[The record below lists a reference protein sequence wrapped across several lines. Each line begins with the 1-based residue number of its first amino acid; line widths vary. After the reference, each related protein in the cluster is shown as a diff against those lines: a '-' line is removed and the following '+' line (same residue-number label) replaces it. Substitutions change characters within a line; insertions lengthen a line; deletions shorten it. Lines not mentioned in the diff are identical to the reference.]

1 MFDFILPLLCFN
13 LTIKVNNQE
22 KLPGSFEQIYKKSG
36 NKYQPE
42 FVLAKQNMDLYIII
56 RDVVDITDFLI
67 ILDYVPFDFHGS
79 KVHHGVFLAA
89 KWVIEQCKND
99 IANCNGKIFVTG
111 YSLGASVASMIATIL
126 RYEENYNN
134 VFAFGFGGIPI
145 LGKSIAKNTRSFIT
159 NFVVNQDLFPA
170 FNPKNFDNIIQSI
183 VPKGSSEAVQGAMI
197 INDAIKELAL
207 SLEEQN
213 HGKVSDEMKN
223 AINAE
228 SMHISTI
235 LLNNVGN
242 ADNFEDLVNPGIVY
256 HLLLIDK
263 NYVDIKKFDE
273 NIQINSVFEIISVLK
288 DHMINVYKEVLY
300 SSKNEKYP
308 DYL

>member
-1 MFDFILPLLCFN
+1 M
-13 LTIKVNNQE
+13 
-22 KLPGSFEQIYKKSG
+22 
-36 NKYQPE
+36 
-42 FVLAKQNMDLYIII
+42 
-56 RDVVDITDFLI
+56 
-67 ILDYVPFDFHGS
+67 
-79 KVHHGVFLAA
+79 
-89 KWVIEQCKND
+89 
-99 IANCNGKIFVTG
+99 
-111 YSLGASVASMIATIL
+111 
-126 RYEENYNN
+126 
-134 VFAFGFGGIPI
+134 
-145 LGKSIAKNTRSFIT
+145 
-159 NFVVNQDLFPA
+159 FPA
-170 FNPKNFDNIIQSI
+170 LNPKNFDNIIQSI

-256 HLLLIDK
+256 HLLL
-263 NYVDIKKFDE
+263 KFDE